1 MDISYNSAEVGKRIK
16 HARIAANLKQA
27 DLSEEMCI
35 SEEMLSKIERGVRM
49 CTPDNMSYLC
59 TRFNKTADYFYFGRE
74 SQKDHCKRAIKE
86 VINEINDMLQMLNF
100 DDAVKVY
107 QIMRILIYS

>member
-1 MDISYNSAEVGKRIK
+1 MS
-16 HARIAANLKQA
+16 ANLKQA

-59 TRFNKTADYFYFGRE
+59 KKFNKTADYFYFGR
-74 SQKDHCKRAIKE
+74 KMNKNDCKKTIKE
-86 VINEINDMLQMLNF
+86 MINDINDMLQKLSF
-100 DDAVKVY
+100 DETEKAY
-107 QIMRILIYS
+107 QIMRILTYS

>member
-1 MDISYNSAEVGKRIK
+1 
-16 HARIAANLKQA
+16 
-27 DLSEEMCI
+27 MCI

-74 SQKDHCKRAIKE
+74 INRSNCKKTIKE
-86 VINEINDMLQMLNF
+86 MINEINDMLQKLNL
-100 DDAVKVY
+100 DETERAY
-107 QIMRILIYS
+107 QIMSILTYS